1 MEPQHVYLEYDLFK
15 GNLPISSAAEMLA
28 GGGGARFRFQSG

>member
-15 GNLPISSAAEMLA
+15 GNLSISSAAEMLA
-28 GGGGARFRFQSG
+28 GG